1 MYVCATT
8 FMPFF
13 FSDMFR
19 FTKTKYTCIHVVRR
33 SRYICTYTRPHMGG
47 FNAVIASCEVPFAII
62 KIDQVYDVRIY
73 IYVTSLPSFG
83 WSKLRLVLLIA
94 PSFKGCRFKYG

>member
-1 MYVCATT
+1 MHPLCH
-8 FMPFF
+8 FF
-13 FSDMFR
+13 PGMFR
-19 FTKTKYTCIHVVRR
+19 FKTTNKRVNKVYDAVG
-33 SRYICTYTRPHMGG
+33 TYTRHHTGG